1 MRKVLLRERQGVR
14 KNTIAF
20 RRFNVIK
27 YKERL
32 TWRKQAIKNS
42 ARSIDIIVS
51 LINIRLN
58 T

>member
-27 YKERL
+27 YKV
-32 TWRKQAIKNS
+32 ACG
-42 ARSIDIIVS
+42 
-51 LINIRLN
+51 NIPG
-58 T
+58 

>member
-1 MRKVLLRERQGVR
+1 MRERQGVR